1 MLTKT
6 DLSLREMSRHDYQK
20 LAFEREINSLISEGY
35 FLRFKHDVV
44 NGDMIAKLSHFTNGN
59 TIILGVFDN
68 IMTFKKNGQIVKTY
82 EV

>member
-1 MLTKT
+1 MRTALYPHT
-6 DLSLREMSRHDYQK
+6 MSKHDFQK

-44 NGDMIAKLSHFTNGN
+44 NGDMIAKLSHYTNGN
-59 TIILGVFDN
+59 TIILGVFN
-68 IMTFKKNGQIVKTY
+68 GVMEFRKNGKIVKSY